1 MARKTYLLF
10 LLLISEFMG
19 CQLAFAQKEG
29 NNWYFGYKAGLSF
42 NTNPPQV
49 LFNGQNEGKKG
60 NASISDRNGNL
71 LFYFG
76 GDGYNKSI
84 YNRNHV
90 PMPNGG
96 GFNTFSVFSL
106 IIPWPGQNKYYF
118 FTNYANGNY
127 AHNGYS
133 VIDMSLNNGLGD
145 VTA

>member
-49 LFNGQNEGKKG
+49 LFNGQNEGKIG
-60 NASISDRNGNL
+60 NASISDKNGNL

-76 GDGYNKSI
+76 GGYNKAI

-90 PMPNGG
+90 PMLNGS
-96 GFNTFSVFSL
+96 GFNSLGLYSL
-106 IIPWPGQNKYYF
+106 I
-118 FTNYANGNY
+118 
-127 AHNGYS
+127 
-133 VIDMSLNNGLGD
+133 
-145 VTA
+145 